1 VSTSRNTVQR
11 REVIGVLSQVPGFV
25 SAQDLHTLI
34 EHEGGHIALATVYTQ
49 LKKLVHNGD
58 VDVVMTD
65 RGESLYRRCVVES
78 HHHHLSCRLCGA
90 TVEVD
95 APELEKWAHD
105 IEKRSAI
112 ENYVTSSNSTGLF
125 VVPIELTLTPSTLGY
140 STSTPLN
147 SLATLASGHSS
158 PTAPEA

>member
-1 VSTSRNTVQR
+1 M
-11 REVIGVLSQVPGFV
+11 VPGFV

-49 LKKLVHNGD
+49 LKKLVQNGE

-95 APELEKWAHD
+95 APELEKWAH
-105 IEKRSAI
+105 AI
-112 ENYVTSSNSTGLF
+112 GETFGYRELHHVVEFNGICSSC
-125 VVPIELTLTPSTLGY
+125 PS
-140 STSTPLN
+140 N
-147 SLATLASGHSS
+147 
-158 PTAPEA
+158 

>member
-1 VSTSRNTVQR
+1 MSASRNTVQR

-25 SAQDLHTLI
+25 SAQELHSLI
-34 EHEGGHIALATVYTQ
+34 EREGGHIALATVYTQ
-49 LKKLVHNGD
+49 LKKLVQIGD

-95 APELEKWAHD
+95 APDLEKWAQDVGERFGFRELHHVVEFNG
-105 IEKRSAI
+105 ICASCH
-112 ENYVTSSNSTGLF
+112 SN
-125 VVPIELTLTPSTLGY
+125 
-140 STSTPLN
+140 
-147 SLATLASGHSS
+147 
-158 PTAPEA
+158 